1 MPLCTARSRI
11 FADSVAAEVVL
22 VEEAGV
28 PFPLHG
34 LTAAAGEEE
43 AAAAVEAEVAVA
55 AEAPGGNS

>member
-1 MPLCTARSRI
+1 MPLCIARRRI

-34 LTAAAGEEE
+34 LTAAAGEV
-43 AAAAVEAEVAVA
+43 AAAAEAEVA
-55 AEAPGGNS
+55 AEAHGNG

>member
-1 MPLCTARSRI
+1 
-11 FADSVAAEVVL
+11 VAAEVVL

>member
-11 FADSVAAEVVL
+11 FADSVVAEVVL

-34 LTAAAGEEE
+34 LTTAAGEEE

>member
-34 LTAAAGEEE
+34 LTADAGEE
-43 AAAAVEAEVAVA
+43 AAAAVEAEVAAA

>member
-1 MPLCTARSRI
+1 MPRDTARSRI

-34 LTAAAGEEE
+34 LTAAAGE
-43 AAAAVEAEVAVA
+43 AAAAAGEAEVA
-55 AEAPGGNS
+55 AEAPGNS

>member
-1 MPLCTARSRI
+1 MPLCTAHSRI

-28 PFPLHG
+28 PFPLHE
-34 LTAAAGEEE
+34 LTAEAGEE
-43 AAAAVEAEVAVA
+43 AAAAVEAEVAAA